1 MLEPNFDAVKDILEN
16 QPNYF
21 GLRKNLRQAERDYEQ
36 SLVSRENTSSFFDDA
51 MKKLKE

>member
-1 MLEPNFDAVKDILEN
+1 MLEPDFDAAKSIIEN

-21 GLRKNLRQAERDYEQ
+21 GLRKNLRQAERDFEQ
-36 SLVSRENTSSFFDDA
+36 SFVPKKNTSSFFGDA